1 MIAGGHTVKDIRL
14 APITETQRCRCFV
27 CAIPEAIVLPSASAR
42 TAPSARTPATQA
54 RTRFGEAARA
64 TSAAPTYFPVI
75 SVQGQTYFDG
85 GLECNNLAVEVI
97 KEARAEFPTP
107 VSTTPWSAVGLGGK
121 SCWTRMAIYITL
133 SLASCSARPTPRL
146 GIRKCSKMTLS
157 KMWGRF
163 TFGSRGFG
171 ARGGR
176 SCGCREVGRYREVGI
191 SVSRFRPGKKLI
203 ESCAARLAA
212 K

>member
-1 MIAGGHTVKDIRL
+1 MIAGGHTVKNIRL
-14 APITETQRCRCFV
+14 APIIETQRCRCFV
-27 CAIPEAIVLPSASAR
+27 CAIPRGHR
-42 TAPSARTPATQA
+42 TAERIRSYAPLTRTPATQA

-64 TSAAPTYFPVI
+64 TSVAPTYFLAI

-97 KEARAEFPTP
+97 KEARAEFPTL
-107 VSTTPWSAVGLGGK
+107 VSTPWSAVGLGGK

-157 KMWGRF
+157 KMWERF

-176 SCGCREVGRYREVGI
+176 SCGCREVGRYREVGTP
-191 SVSRFRPGKKLI
+191 VSRFRPW
-203 ESCAARLAA
+203 
-212 K
+212 